1 MKDSAIWQES
11 RVYRRSVSNDFFFFF
26 GGGLM
31 VKNDTVKK
39 LVQVFLLFYL

>member
-11 RVYRRSVSNDFFFFF
+11 RVYRRSVSNDFFFF